1 MAWLSALIKAILEW
15 LTAEVKKDTK
25 AGDADDV
32 PEETKKS
39 WADRIKEQEAKM
51 AEQREKDE
59 QMRRNE
65 MDKRREQQQ
74 KGHRLTANF
83 QKKALRFV
91 DDIEFAFN
99 SIKQHFMKTNTTKF
113 LILFGSSVQNP
124 KEGFM
129 LDFLRRNAS
138 GPFGLTLIILLV
150 LAFSVWGIGDI
161 FRNYD
166 VGTLARI
173 GDREVDS
180 QEFLFRYNREINR
193 ISNELERF
201 VSNEEARDSG
211 IDIQILTNLLVEKT
225 LNSSADKMKL
235 RPSDKSLTERL
246 KNTNSFRNAFNQFDK
261 NVFNQVLRQNGI
273 TEDLFFSMERDSI
286 AQAQIYRALFE
297 NLNISKEFNNLIH
310 RFQNEDRSVE
320 YLVLNTNTEN
330 VDSYEINNQ
339 ELLNYY
345 NNNKDNYKSE
355 TKRDFTLLTLL
366 KSEISS
372 LIEVQEDIIKEIYEN
387 NVSDY
392 ETPEKR
398 TYYVIPFNSSE
409 EVNLALNNF
418 KENTDINNIIV
429 SRGFSLED
437 VLQSSLS
444 LEEGLNDAIS
454 NKAFEVD
461 KNILAGPVQGPFGPT
476 LIYVTKIE
484 SSLKKTFLEVKEKI
498 EQDYK
503 SGETQDKIYEIYN
516 IIEDQRAAG
525 LTFEE
530 IALENNLKLSQ
541 YSSVN
546 NNGSNFNNSNI
557 DLTLRNSIIET
568 IFDSDI
574 GLEMDPLE
582 DQNGNVVFIRVDNI
596 DEERLLNFDNVQKEV
611 RSDIIN
617 QRQKKELEDISFQYL
632 DDINKNINN
641 LEQISD
647 NLNVAILKRDN
658 LSRYS
663 FDEVF
668 SRSAIEEIFKTN
680 VNKAFRANVG
690 IGDSIIIGLVTKIS
704 IEEQKES
711 DIEAL
716 NQRNEDNLKN
726 ELLIILSEELQ
737 KELSSE
743 VYPERLDFL
752 FETINTQGSF

>member
-1 MAWLSALIKAILEW
+1 
-15 LTAEVKKDTK
+15 
-25 AGDADDV
+25 
-32 PEETKKS
+32 
-39 WADRIKEQEAKM
+39 
-51 AEQREKDE
+51 
-59 QMRRNE
+59 
-65 MDKRREQQQ
+65 
-74 KGHRLTANF
+74 
-83 QKKALRFV
+83 
-91 DDIEFAFN
+91 
-99 SIKQHFMKTNTTKF
+99 
-113 LILFGSSVQNP
+113 
-124 KEGFM
+124 M
-129 LDFLRRNAS
+129 LDLLRRNAS

-225 LNSSADKMKL
+225 LNSSADEMKL
-235 RPSDKSLTERL
+235 RPSDNSLTERL
-246 KNTNSFRNAFNQFDK
+246 KNTSSFRNAFNQFDK

-297 NLNISKEFNNLIH
+297 NLNISKEFSNLIH
-310 RFQNEDRSVE
+310 RFQNEDRSVD

-330 VDSYEINNQ
+330 VDPYEINNQ
-339 ELLNYY
+339 ELLSYY

-355 TKRDFTLLTLL
+355 SKRDFTLLTLL

-372 LIEVQEDIIKEIYEN
+372 LIEVEEEIIKEIYEN
-387 NVSDY
+387 NLSDY

-409 EVNLALNNF
+409 EVNSALNNF

-429 SRGFSLED
+429 SRGLSVED
-437 VLQSSLS
+437 VLQSSIS
-444 LEEGLNDAIS
+444 LEEGLNEAIS

-546 NNGSNFNNSNI
+546 DNGSNFSNSDI
-557 DLTLRNSIIET
+557 DLALRNLIIET

-596 DEERLLNFDNVQKEV
+596 DEETILNFDNVQNEV

-617 QRQKKELEDISFQYL
+617 QRKKKDLEDISFQYL
-632 DDINKNINN
+632 NDINNNINN
-641 LEQISD
+641 LEQIAD

-668 SRSAIEEIFKTN
+668 SRPAIEEIFKTN
-680 VNKAFRANVG
+680 VNKAFKANVG
-690 IGDSIIIGLVTKIS
+690 IGDSIIIGMVTKIS
-704 IEEQKES
+704 IEEQKEA

>member
-1 MAWLSALIKAILEW
+1 
-15 LTAEVKKDTK
+15 
-25 AGDADDV
+25 
-32 PEETKKS
+32 
-39 WADRIKEQEAKM
+39 
-51 AEQREKDE
+51 
-59 QMRRNE
+59 
-65 MDKRREQQQ
+65 
-74 KGHRLTANF
+74 
-83 QKKALRFV
+83 
-91 DDIEFAFN
+91 
-99 SIKQHFMKTNTTKF
+99 
-113 LILFGSSVQNP
+113 
-124 KEGFM
+124 M
-129 LDFLRRNAS
+129 LDLLRRNAS

-225 LNSSADKMKL
+225 LNSSADEMKL
-235 RPSDKSLTERL
+235 RPSDNSLTERL
-246 KNTNSFRNAFNQFDK
+246 KNTSSFRNAFNQFDK

-297 NLNISKEFNNLIH
+297 NLNISKEFSNLIH
-310 RFQNEDRSVE
+310 RFQNEDRSVD

-330 VDSYEINNQ
+330 VDPYEINNQ
-339 ELLNYY
+339 ELLSYY

-355 TKRDFTLLTLL
+355 SKRDFTLLTLL

-372 LIEVQEDIIKEIYEN
+372 LIEVEEEIIKEIYEN
-387 NVSDY
+387 NLSDY

-409 EVNLALNNF
+409 EVNSALNNF

-429 SRGFSLED
+429 SRGLSVED
-437 VLQSSLS
+437 VLQSSIS
-444 LEEGLNDAIS
+444 LEEGLNEAIS

-503 SGETQDKIYEIYN
+503 SEETQDKIYEIYN
-516 IIEDQRAAG
+516 VIEDQRAAG

-546 NNGSNFNNSNI
+546 DNGSNFSNSDI
-557 DLTLRNSIIET
+557 DLALRNLIIET

-596 DEERLLNFDNVQKEV
+596 DEEIILNFDNVQNEV

-617 QRQKKELEDISFQYL
+617 QRQKKDLEDISFQYL
-632 DDINKNINN
+632 NDINNNINN
-641 LEQISD
+641 LEQIAD

-680 VNKAFRANVG
+680 VNKAFKANVG
-690 IGDSIIIGLVTKIS
+690 IGDSIIIGMVTKIS
-704 IEEQKES
+704 IEEQKEA

>member
-1 MAWLSALIKAILEW
+1 
-15 LTAEVKKDTK
+15 
-25 AGDADDV
+25 
-32 PEETKKS
+32 
-39 WADRIKEQEAKM
+39 
-51 AEQREKDE
+51 
-59 QMRRNE
+59 
-65 MDKRREQQQ
+65 
-74 KGHRLTANF
+74 
-83 QKKALRFV
+83 
-91 DDIEFAFN
+91 
-99 SIKQHFMKTNTTKF
+99 
-113 LILFGSSVQNP
+113 
-124 KEGFM
+124 M
-129 LDFLRRNAS
+129 LDLLRRNAS

-225 LNSSADKMKL
+225 LNSSADEMKL
-235 RPSDKSLTERL
+235 RPSDNSLTERL
-246 KNTNSFRNAFNQFDK
+246 KNTSSFRNAFNQFDK

-297 NLNISKEFNNLIH
+297 NLNISKEFSNLIH
-310 RFQNEDRSVE
+310 RFQNEDRNVE
-320 YLVLNTNTEN
+320 YIVLNTNTEN
-330 VDSYEINNQ
+330 IDSYEINNQ

-355 TKRDFTLLTLL
+355 SKRDFTLLTLL

-429 SRGFSLED
+429 SRGLSIED

-503 SGETQDKIYEIYN
+503 SEETQDKIYEIYN
-516 IIEDQRAAG
+516 VIEDQRAAG

-546 NNGSNFNNSNI
+546 NNGSNFSNSNI

-680 VNKAFRANVG
+680 VNKAFKANVG
-690 IGDSIIIGLVTKIS
+690 IGDSIIIGMVTKIS
-704 IEEQKES
+704 IEEQKEA

>member
-1 MAWLSALIKAILEW
+1 
-15 LTAEVKKDTK
+15 
-25 AGDADDV
+25 
-32 PEETKKS
+32 
-39 WADRIKEQEAKM
+39 
-51 AEQREKDE
+51 
-59 QMRRNE
+59 
-65 MDKRREQQQ
+65 
-74 KGHRLTANF
+74 
-83 QKKALRFV
+83 
-91 DDIEFAFN
+91 
-99 SIKQHFMKTNTTKF
+99 
-113 LILFGSSVQNP
+113 
-124 KEGFM
+124 M
-129 LDFLRRNAS
+129 LDLLRRNAS

-273 TEDLFFSMERDSI
+273 TEDLFFTMERDSI

-297 NLNISKEFNNLIH
+297 NLNISKEFSNLIH

-320 YLVLNTNTEN
+320 YIVLNTNTEN

-355 TKRDFTLLTLL
+355 SKRDFTLLTLL

-409 EVNLALNNF
+409 EVNLALSNF

-429 SRGFSLED
+429 SRGLSVED

-503 SGETQDKIYEIYN
+503 SEETQDKIYEIYN

-546 NNGSNFNNSNI
+546 NNGSNFSNSNI

-617 QRQKKELEDISFQYL
+617 QRQKKELEDISFQYI
-632 DDINKNINN
+632 DDINNNINN

-668 SRSAIEEIFKTN
+668 SRSAVEEIFKTN
-680 VNKAFRANVG
+680 VNKAFKANVG

-726 ELLIILSEELQ
+726 ELLIILTEELQ

>member
-1 MAWLSALIKAILEW
+1 
-15 LTAEVKKDTK
+15 
-25 AGDADDV
+25 
-32 PEETKKS
+32 
-39 WADRIKEQEAKM
+39 
-51 AEQREKDE
+51 
-59 QMRRNE
+59 
-65 MDKRREQQQ
+65 
-74 KGHRLTANF
+74 
-83 QKKALRFV
+83 
-91 DDIEFAFN
+91 
-99 SIKQHFMKTNTTKF
+99 
-113 LILFGSSVQNP
+113 
-124 KEGFM
+124 M
-129 LDFLRRNAS
+129 LDLLRRNAS

-211 IDIQILTNLLVEKT
+211 IDIQILTNLLIEKT

-235 RPSDKSLTERL
+235 RPSDQSLTERL

-273 TEDLFFSMERDSI
+273 TEDLFFTMERDSI

-297 NLNISKEFNNLIH
+297 NLNISKEFSNLIH

-320 YLVLNTNTEN
+320 YIVLNTNTEN

-355 TKRDFTLLTLL
+355 SKRDFTLLTLL
-366 KSEISS
+366 KSEIIS

-409 EVNLALNNF
+409 EVNLALSNF

-429 SRGFSLED
+429 SRGLSLED

-503 SGETQDKIYEIYN
+503 SEETQDKIYEIYN

-530 IALENNLKLSQ
+530 IALENNLKLYQ

-546 NNGSNFNNSNI
+546 NNGSNFSNANI

-617 QRQKKELEDISFQYL
+617 QRQKKELEDISFQYI
-632 DDINKNINN
+632 DDINNNINN

-647 NLNVAILKRDN
+647 NLNVAILKRDS

-668 SRSAIEEIFKTN
+668 SRSAVEEVFKTN
-680 VNKAFRANVG
+680 VNKPFKANVG

-726 ELLIILSEELQ
+726 ELLIILTEELQ

>member
-1 MAWLSALIKAILEW
+1 
-15 LTAEVKKDTK
+15 
-25 AGDADDV
+25 
-32 PEETKKS
+32 
-39 WADRIKEQEAKM
+39 
-51 AEQREKDE
+51 
-59 QMRRNE
+59 
-65 MDKRREQQQ
+65 
-74 KGHRLTANF
+74 
-83 QKKALRFV
+83 
-91 DDIEFAFN
+91 
-99 SIKQHFMKTNTTKF
+99 
-113 LILFGSSVQNP
+113 
-124 KEGFM
+124 M
-129 LDFLRRNAS
+129 LDLLRRNAS

-225 LNSSADKMKL
+225 LNSSADEMKL
-235 RPSDKSLTERL
+235 RPSDNSLTERL
-246 KNTNSFRNAFNQFDK
+246 KNTSSFRNAFNQFDK

-297 NLNISKEFNNLIH
+297 NLNISKEFSNLIH
-310 RFQNEDRSVE
+310 RFQNEDRSVD

-330 VDSYEINNQ
+330 VDPYEINNQ
-339 ELLNYY
+339 ELLSYY

-355 TKRDFTLLTLL
+355 SKRDFTLLTLL

-372 LIEVQEDIIKEIYEN
+372 LIEVEEEIIKEIYEN
-387 NVSDY
+387 NLSDY

-409 EVNLALNNF
+409 EVNLALSNF

-429 SRGFSLED
+429 SRGLSIED

-503 SGETQDKIYEIYN
+503 SEETQDKIYEIYN
-516 IIEDQRAAG
+516 VIEDQRAAG

-546 NNGSNFNNSNI
+546 DNGSNFSNSDI
-557 DLTLRNSIIET
+557 DLALRNLIIET

-596 DEERLLNFDNVQKEV
+596 DEETILNFDNVQNEV

-617 QRQKKELEDISFQYL
+617 QRQKKDLEDISFQYL
-632 DDINKNINN
+632 NDINNNINN
-641 LEQISD
+641 LEQIAD

-680 VNKAFRANVG
+680 VNKAFKANVG
-690 IGDSIIIGLVTKIS
+690 IGDSIIIGMVTKIS
-704 IEEQKES
+704 IEEQKEA

>member
-1 MAWLSALIKAILEW
+1 
-15 LTAEVKKDTK
+15 
-25 AGDADDV
+25 
-32 PEETKKS
+32 
-39 WADRIKEQEAKM
+39 
-51 AEQREKDE
+51 
-59 QMRRNE
+59 
-65 MDKRREQQQ
+65 
-74 KGHRLTANF
+74 
-83 QKKALRFV
+83 
-91 DDIEFAFN
+91 
-99 SIKQHFMKTNTTKF
+99 
-113 LILFGSSVQNP
+113 
-124 KEGFM
+124 M
-129 LDFLRRNAS
+129 LDLLRRNAS

-225 LNSSADKMKL
+225 LNSSADEMKL
-235 RPSDKSLTERL
+235 RPSDNSLTERL
-246 KNTNSFRNAFNQFDK
+246 KNTSSFRNAFNQFDK

-297 NLNISKEFNNLIH
+297 NLNISKEFSNLIH
-310 RFQNEDRSVE
+310 RFQNEDRSVD

-330 VDSYEINNQ
+330 VDPYEINNQ

-355 TKRDFTLLTLL
+355 SKRDFTLLTLL

-409 EVNLALNNF
+409 EVNSALNNF
-418 KENTDINNIIV
+418 KENTDISNIIV
-429 SRGFSLED
+429 SRGLSVED
-437 VLQSSLS
+437 VLQSSIS
-444 LEEGLNDAIS
+444 LEEGLNEAIS

-503 SGETQDKIYEIYN
+503 SEETQDKIYEIYN
-516 IIEDQRAAG
+516 VIEDQRAAG

-546 NNGSNFNNSNI
+546 DNGSNFSNSDI
-557 DLTLRNSIIET
+557 DLALRNLIIET

-596 DEERLLNFDNVQKEV
+596 DEETILNFDNVQNEV

-617 QRQKKELEDISFQYL
+617 QRQKKDLEDISFQYL
-632 DDINKNINN
+632 NDINNNINN
-641 LEQISD
+641 LEQIAD

-680 VNKAFRANVG
+680 VNKAFKANVG
-690 IGDSIIIGLVTKIS
+690 IGDSIIIGMVTKIS
-704 IEEQKES
+704 IEEQKEA

>member
-1 MAWLSALIKAILEW
+1 
-15 LTAEVKKDTK
+15 
-25 AGDADDV
+25 
-32 PEETKKS
+32 
-39 WADRIKEQEAKM
+39 
-51 AEQREKDE
+51 
-59 QMRRNE
+59 
-65 MDKRREQQQ
+65 
-74 KGHRLTANF
+74 
-83 QKKALRFV
+83 
-91 DDIEFAFN
+91 
-99 SIKQHFMKTNTTKF
+99 
-113 LILFGSSVQNP
+113 
-124 KEGFM
+124 M
-129 LDFLRRNAS
+129 LDLLRRNAS

-211 IDIQILTNLLVEKT
+211 IDVQILSNLLVEKT
-225 LNSSADKMKL
+225 LNSSADRMKL
-235 RPSDKSLTERL
+235 RPSDNSLTERL
-246 KNTNSFRNAFNQFDK
+246 KNTNSFKNAFNQFDK

-286 AQAQIYRALFE
+286 AQTQIYSALFG
-297 NLNISKEFNNLIH
+297 NLNISKEFSNLIY
-310 RFQNEDRSVE
+310 RFQNEDRNVE

-330 VDSYEINNQ
+330 IDAYEINNE
-339 ELLNYY
+339 ELLNHY
-345 NNNKDNYKSE
+345 NNNRDNYKSE
-355 TKRDFTLLTLL
+355 SKRDFTLISLL
-366 KSEISS
+366 KSELSS
-372 LIEVQEDIIKEIYEN
+372 LIEVEEDIIREIYEN
-387 NVSDY
+387 NLGDY

-418 KENTDINNIIV
+418 EENTDINNIIV
-429 SRGFSLED
+429 SRGLSVED

-454 NKAFEVD
+454 NKAFEAD
-461 KNILAGPVQGPFGPT
+461 INILTGPVPGPFGPT
-476 LIYVTKIE
+476 LIYVTQIE
-484 SSLKKTFLEVKEKI
+484 SSFKKTFLEVKERI
-498 EQDYK
+498 EQNYK
-503 SGETQDKIYEIYN
+503 SEETQDKIYEIYN
-516 IIEDQRAAG
+516 VIEDQRAEG

-530 IALENNLKLSQ
+530 IAAENNLKLSQ

-574 GLEMDPLE
+574 GLELDPLE
-582 DQNGNVVFIRVDNI
+582 DQNGNVIFIRIDNI
-596 DEERLLNFDNVQKEV
+596 DEERFLNFDNVQNEV
-611 RSDIIN
+611 RLDIIN
-617 QRQKKELEDISFQYL
+617 QRQKEELEDKSLQYL
-632 DDINKNINN
+632 NDINNKNNN
-641 LEQISD
+641 LEQIAD
-647 NLNVAILKRDN
+647 NLNVAILTRDN

-668 SRSAIEEIFKTN
+668 SRSAIQEIFKTN
-680 VNKAFRANVG
+680 VNKPFKANVG

-704 IEEQKES
+704 IREQKEV
-711 DIEAL
+711 DIVTL
-716 NQRNEDNLKN
+716 NQQNEDNLKN
-726 ELLIILSEELQ
+726 ELLFTLTEELQ

-752 FETINTQGSF
+752 FETINAQGSF

>member
-1 MAWLSALIKAILEW
+1 
-15 LTAEVKKDTK
+15 
-25 AGDADDV
+25 
-32 PEETKKS
+32 
-39 WADRIKEQEAKM
+39 
-51 AEQREKDE
+51 
-59 QMRRNE
+59 
-65 MDKRREQQQ
+65 
-74 KGHRLTANF
+74 
-83 QKKALRFV
+83 
-91 DDIEFAFN
+91 
-99 SIKQHFMKTNTTKF
+99 
-113 LILFGSSVQNP
+113 
-124 KEGFM
+124 M
-129 LDFLRRNAS
+129 LDLLRRNAS

-225 LNSSADKMKL
+225 LNSSADEMKL
-235 RPSDKSLTERL
+235 RPSDNSLTERL
-246 KNTNSFRNAFNQFDK
+246 KNTSSFRNAFNQFDK

-297 NLNISKEFNNLIH
+297 NLNISKEFSNLIH
-310 RFQNEDRSVE
+310 RFQNEDRNVE
-320 YLVLNTNTEN
+320 YIVLNTNTEN
-330 VDSYEINNQ
+330 IDSYEINNQ

-355 TKRDFTLLTLL
+355 SKRDFTLLTLL

-409 EVNLALNNF
+409 EVNLALSNF

-429 SRGFSLED
+429 SRGLSVED

-503 SGETQDKIYEIYN
+503 SEETQDKIYEIYN
-516 IIEDQRAAG
+516 VIEDQRAAG

-546 NNGSNFNNSNI
+546 DNGSNFSNSDI
-557 DLTLRNSIIET
+557 DLALRNLIIET

-596 DEERLLNFDNVQKEV
+596 DEETILNFDNVQNEV

-617 QRQKKELEDISFQYL
+617 QRQKKDLEDISFQYL
-632 DDINKNINN
+632 NDINNNINN
-641 LEQISD
+641 LEQIAD

-680 VNKAFRANVG
+680 VNKAFKANVG
-690 IGDSIIIGLVTKIS
+690 IGDSIIIGMVTKIS
-704 IEEQKES
+704 IEEQKEA

>member
-1 MAWLSALIKAILEW
+1 
-15 LTAEVKKDTK
+15 
-25 AGDADDV
+25 
-32 PEETKKS
+32 
-39 WADRIKEQEAKM
+39 
-51 AEQREKDE
+51 
-59 QMRRNE
+59 
-65 MDKRREQQQ
+65 
-74 KGHRLTANF
+74 
-83 QKKALRFV
+83 
-91 DDIEFAFN
+91 
-99 SIKQHFMKTNTTKF
+99 
-113 LILFGSSVQNP
+113 
-124 KEGFM
+124 M
-129 LDFLRRNAS
+129 LDLLRRNAS

-225 LNSSADKMKL
+225 LNSSADEMKL
-235 RPSDKSLTERL
+235 RPSDNSLTERL
-246 KNTNSFRNAFNQFDK
+246 KNTSSFRNAFNQFDK

-297 NLNISKEFNNLIH
+297 NLNISKEFSNLIH
-310 RFQNEDRSVE
+310 RFQNEDRSVD

-330 VDSYEINNQ
+330 VDPYEINNQ
-339 ELLNYY
+339 ELLSYY
-345 NNNKDNYKSE
+345 NNNRDNYKSE
-355 TKRDFTLLTLL
+355 SKRDFTLLTLL

-372 LIEVQEDIIKEIYEN
+372 LIEVEEEIIKEIYEN
-387 NVSDY
+387 NLSDY

-409 EVNLALNNF
+409 EVNSALNNF

-429 SRGFSLED
+429 SRGLSVED
-437 VLQSSLS
+437 VLQSSIS
-444 LEEGLNDAIS
+444 LEEGLNEAIS

-503 SGETQDKIYEIYN
+503 SEETQDKIYEIYN
-516 IIEDQRAAG
+516 VIEDQRAAG

-546 NNGSNFNNSNI
+546 DNGSNFSNSDI
-557 DLTLRNSIIET
+557 DLALRNLIIET

-596 DEERLLNFDNVQKEV
+596 DEETILNFDNVQNEV

-617 QRQKKELEDISFQYL
+617 QRQKKDLEDISFQYL
-632 DDINKNINN
+632 NDINNNINN
-641 LEQISD
+641 LEQIAD

-680 VNKAFRANVG
+680 VNKAFKANVG
-690 IGDSIIIGLVTKIS
+690 IGDSIIIGMVTKIS
-704 IEEQKES
+704 IEEQKEA
-711 DIEAL
+711 DIETL

>member
-1 MAWLSALIKAILEW
+1 
-15 LTAEVKKDTK
+15 
-25 AGDADDV
+25 
-32 PEETKKS
+32 
-39 WADRIKEQEAKM
+39 
-51 AEQREKDE
+51 
-59 QMRRNE
+59 
-65 MDKRREQQQ
+65 
-74 KGHRLTANF
+74 
-83 QKKALRFV
+83 
-91 DDIEFAFN
+91 
-99 SIKQHFMKTNTTKF
+99 
-113 LILFGSSVQNP
+113 
-124 KEGFM
+124 M
-129 LDFLRRNAS
+129 LDLLRRNAS

-225 LNSSADKMKL
+225 LNSSADEMKL
-235 RPSDKSLTERL
+235 RPSDNSLTERL
-246 KNTNSFRNAFNQFDK
+246 KNTSSFRNAFNQFDK

-297 NLNISKEFNNLIH
+297 NLNISKEFSNLIH
-310 RFQNEDRSVE
+310 RFQNEDRSVD

-330 VDSYEINNQ
+330 VDPYEINNQ
-339 ELLNYY
+339 ELLSYY

-355 TKRDFTLLTLL
+355 SKRDFTLLTLL

-372 LIEVQEDIIKEIYEN
+372 LIEVEEEIIKEIYEN
-387 NVSDY
+387 NLSDY

-409 EVNLALNNF
+409 EVNSALNNF

-429 SRGFSLED
+429 SRGLSVED
-437 VLQSSLS
+437 VLQSSIS
-444 LEEGLNDAIS
+444 LEEGLNEAIS

-503 SGETQDKIYEIYN
+503 SEETQDKIYEIYN
-516 IIEDQRAAG
+516 VIEDQRAAG

-546 NNGSNFNNSNI
+546 DNGSNFSNSDI
-557 DLTLRNSIIET
+557 DLALRNLIIET

-617 QRQKKELEDISFQYL
+617 QRQKKDLEDISFQYL
-632 DDINKNINN
+632 NDINNNINN
-641 LEQISD
+641 LEQIAD

-680 VNKAFRANVG
+680 VNKAFKANVG
-690 IGDSIIIGLVTKIS
+690 IGDSIIIGMVTKIS
-704 IEEQKES
+704 IEEQKEA

>member
-1 MAWLSALIKAILEW
+1 
-15 LTAEVKKDTK
+15 
-25 AGDADDV
+25 
-32 PEETKKS
+32 
-39 WADRIKEQEAKM
+39 
-51 AEQREKDE
+51 
-59 QMRRNE
+59 
-65 MDKRREQQQ
+65 
-74 KGHRLTANF
+74 
-83 QKKALRFV
+83 
-91 DDIEFAFN
+91 
-99 SIKQHFMKTNTTKF
+99 
-113 LILFGSSVQNP
+113 
-124 KEGFM
+124 M
-129 LDFLRRNAS
+129 LDLLRRNAS

-225 LNSSADKMKL
+225 LNSSADEMKL
-235 RPSDKSLTERL
+235 RPSDNSLTERL
-246 KNTNSFRNAFNQFDK
+246 KNTSSFRNAFNQFDK

-297 NLNISKEFNNLIH
+297 NLNISKEFSNLIH
-310 RFQNEDRSVE
+310 RFQNEDRSVD

-330 VDSYEINNQ
+330 VDPYEINDQ
-339 ELLNYY
+339 ELLSYY

-355 TKRDFTLLTLL
+355 SKRDFTLLTLL

-372 LIEVQEDIIKEIYEN
+372 LIEVEEEIIKEIYEN
-387 NVSDY
+387 NLSDY

-409 EVNLALNNF
+409 EVNSALNNF
-418 KENTDINNIIV
+418 KENTDINNIIF
-429 SRGFSLED
+429 SRGLSVED
-437 VLQSSLS
+437 VLQSSIS
-444 LEEGLNDAIS
+444 LEEGLNEAIS

-503 SGETQDKIYEIYN
+503 SEETQDKIYEIYN
-516 IIEDQRAAG
+516 VIEDQRAAG

-546 NNGSNFNNSNI
+546 DNGSNFSNSDI
-557 DLTLRNSIIET
+557 DLALRNLIIET

-596 DEERLLNFDNVQKEV
+596 DEETILNFDNVQNEV

-617 QRQKKELEDISFQYL
+617 QRQKKDLEDISFQYL
-632 DDINKNINN
+632 NDINNNINN
-641 LEQISD
+641 LEQIAD

-680 VNKAFRANVG
+680 VNKAFKANVG
-690 IGDSIIIGLVTKIS
+690 IGDSIIIGMVTKIS
-704 IEEQKES
+704 IEEQKEA

>member
-1 MAWLSALIKAILEW
+1 
-15 LTAEVKKDTK
+15 
-25 AGDADDV
+25 
-32 PEETKKS
+32 
-39 WADRIKEQEAKM
+39 
-51 AEQREKDE
+51 
-59 QMRRNE
+59 
-65 MDKRREQQQ
+65 
-74 KGHRLTANF
+74 
-83 QKKALRFV
+83 
-91 DDIEFAFN
+91 
-99 SIKQHFMKTNTTKF
+99 
-113 LILFGSSVQNP
+113 
-124 KEGFM
+124 M
-129 LDFLRRNAS
+129 LDLLRRNAS

-297 NLNISKEFNNLIH
+297 NLNISKEFSNLIH

-320 YLVLNTNTEN
+320 YLVLNTNIEN
-330 VDSYEINNQ
+330 VDTYEINNQ

-355 TKRDFTLLTLL
+355 SKRDFTLLTLL

-372 LIEVQEDIIKEIYEN
+372 LIEVQEDIIKEIYKN

-409 EVNLALNNF
+409 EVNLALSNF

-429 SRGFSLED
+429 SRGLSLED

-503 SGETQDKIYEIYN
+503 SEETQDKIYEIYN

-546 NNGSNFNNSNI
+546 NNGSNFSNSNI

-617 QRQKKELEDISFQYL
+617 QRQKKELEDISFQYI
-632 DDINKNINN
+632 DDINNNINN

-668 SRSAIEEIFKTN
+668 SRSAVEEIFKTN
-680 VNKAFRANVG
+680 VNKAFKSNVG

-711 DIEAL
+711 DIESL

-726 ELLIILSEELQ
+726 ELLIILTEELQ

>member
-1 MAWLSALIKAILEW
+1 
-15 LTAEVKKDTK
+15 
-25 AGDADDV
+25 
-32 PEETKKS
+32 
-39 WADRIKEQEAKM
+39 
-51 AEQREKDE
+51 
-59 QMRRNE
+59 
-65 MDKRREQQQ
+65 
-74 KGHRLTANF
+74 
-83 QKKALRFV
+83 
-91 DDIEFAFN
+91 
-99 SIKQHFMKTNTTKF
+99 
-113 LILFGSSVQNP
+113 
-124 KEGFM
+124 M
-129 LDFLRRNAS
+129 LDLLRRNAS

-297 NLNISKEFNNLIH
+297 NLNISKEFSNLIH
-310 RFQNEDRSVE
+310 RFQNEDRNVE
-320 YLVLNTNTEN
+320 YIVLNTDTEN
-330 VDSYEINNQ
+330 IDSYEINNQ

-355 TKRDFTLLTLL
+355 SKRDFTLLTLL

-409 EVNLALNNF
+409 EVNLALSNF
-418 KENTDINNIIV
+418 KENTDINNIII
-429 SRGFSLED
+429 SRGLSLED

-546 NNGSNFNNSNI
+546 NNGSNFSNSNI

-668 SRSAIEEIFKTN
+668 SRSAVEEIFKTN
-680 VNKAFRANVG
+680 VNKAFKANVG

-704 IEEQKES
+704 VEEQKES
-711 DIEAL
+711 DIETL
-716 NQRNEDNLKN
+716 NKRNEDNLKN
-726 ELLIILSEELQ
+726 ELLIILTEELQ

>member
-1 MAWLSALIKAILEW
+1 
-15 LTAEVKKDTK
+15 
-25 AGDADDV
+25 
-32 PEETKKS
+32 
-39 WADRIKEQEAKM
+39 
-51 AEQREKDE
+51 
-59 QMRRNE
+59 
-65 MDKRREQQQ
+65 
-74 KGHRLTANF
+74 
-83 QKKALRFV
+83 
-91 DDIEFAFN
+91 
-99 SIKQHFMKTNTTKF
+99 
-113 LILFGSSVQNP
+113 
-124 KEGFM
+124 M
-129 LDFLRRNAS
+129 LDLLRRNAS

-273 TEDLFFSMERDSI
+273 NEDLFFTMERDSI

-297 NLNISKEFNNLIH
+297 NLNISKEFSNLIH

-320 YLVLNTNTEN
+320 YIVLNTNTEN

-355 TKRDFTLLTLL
+355 SKRDFTLLTLL
-366 KSEISS
+366 KAEISS

-409 EVNLALNNF
+409 EVNLALSNF
-418 KENTDINNIIV
+418 KENTDVNNIIV
-429 SRGFSLED
+429 SRGLSLED

-503 SGETQDKIYEIYN
+503 SEETQDKIYEIYN

-546 NNGSNFNNSNI
+546 NNGSNFSNSNI
-557 DLTLRNSIIET
+557 GLTLRNSIIET

-617 QRQKKELEDISFQYL
+617 QRQKKELEDISFQYI
-632 DDINKNINN
+632 DDINNNINN

-668 SRSAIEEIFKTN
+668 SRSAVEEIFKTN
-680 VNKAFRANVG
+680 VNKAFKANVG

-726 ELLIILSEELQ
+726 ELLIILTEELQ

>member
-1 MAWLSALIKAILEW
+1 
-15 LTAEVKKDTK
+15 
-25 AGDADDV
+25 
-32 PEETKKS
+32 
-39 WADRIKEQEAKM
+39 
-51 AEQREKDE
+51 
-59 QMRRNE
+59 
-65 MDKRREQQQ
+65 
-74 KGHRLTANF
+74 
-83 QKKALRFV
+83 
-91 DDIEFAFN
+91 
-99 SIKQHFMKTNTTKF
+99 
-113 LILFGSSVQNP
+113 
-124 KEGFM
+124 M
-129 LDFLRRNAS
+129 LDLLRRNAS

-225 LNSSADKMKL
+225 LNSSADEMKL
-235 RPSDKSLTERL
+235 RPSDNSLTERL
-246 KNTNSFRNAFNQFDK
+246 KNTSSFRNAFNQFDK
-261 NVFNQVLRQNGI
+261 NVFNQVLRQYGI

-297 NLNISKEFNNLIH
+297 NLNISKEFSNLIH
-310 RFQNEDRSVE
+310 RFQNEDRSVD

-330 VDSYEINNQ
+330 VDPYEINNQ
-339 ELLNYY
+339 ELLSYY

-355 TKRDFTLLTLL
+355 SKRDFTLLTLL

-372 LIEVQEDIIKEIYEN
+372 LIEVEEEIIKEIYEN
-387 NVSDY
+387 NLSDY

-409 EVNLALNNF
+409 EVNSALNNF
-418 KENTDINNIIV
+418 KENTDINNIIF
-429 SRGFSLED
+429 SRGLSVED
-437 VLQSSLS
+437 VLQSSIS
-444 LEEGLNDAIS
+444 LEEGLNEAIS

-503 SGETQDKIYEIYN
+503 SEETQDKIYEIYN
-516 IIEDQRAAG
+516 VIEDQRAAG

-546 NNGSNFNNSNI
+546 DNGSNFSNSDI
-557 DLTLRNSIIET
+557 DLALRNLIIET

-596 DEERLLNFDNVQKEV
+596 DEETILNFDNVQNEV

-617 QRQKKELEDISFQYL
+617 QRQKKDLEDISFQYL
-632 DDINKNINN
+632 NDINNNINN
-641 LEQISD
+641 LEQIAD

-680 VNKAFRANVG
+680 VNKAFKANVG
-690 IGDSIIIGLVTKIS
+690 IGDSIIIGMVTKIS
-704 IEEQKES
+704 IEEQKEA

>member
-1 MAWLSALIKAILEW
+1 
-15 LTAEVKKDTK
+15 
-25 AGDADDV
+25 
-32 PEETKKS
+32 
-39 WADRIKEQEAKM
+39 
-51 AEQREKDE
+51 
-59 QMRRNE
+59 
-65 MDKRREQQQ
+65 
-74 KGHRLTANF
+74 
-83 QKKALRFV
+83 
-91 DDIEFAFN
+91 
-99 SIKQHFMKTNTTKF
+99 
-113 LILFGSSVQNP
+113 
-124 KEGFM
+124 M
-129 LDFLRRNAS
+129 LDLLRRNAS

-297 NLNISKEFNNLIH
+297 NLNISKEFSNLIH
-310 RFQNEDRSVE
+310 RFQNEDRSVD
-320 YLVLNTNTEN
+320 YLVLNTNTEY
-330 VDSYEINNQ
+330 VAPYEINNQ
-339 ELLNYY
+339 ELLSYY

-355 TKRDFTLLTLL
+355 SKRDFTLLTLL

-372 LIEVQEDIIKEIYEN
+372 LIEVEEEIIKEIYEN
-387 NVSDY
+387 NLSDY

-409 EVNLALNNF
+409 EVNSALNNF

-429 SRGFSLED
+429 SRGLSVED
-437 VLQSSLS
+437 VLQSSIS
-444 LEEGLNDAIS
+444 LEEGLNEAIS

-503 SGETQDKIYEIYN
+503 SEETQDKIYEIYN
-516 IIEDQRAAG
+516 VIEDQRAAG

-546 NNGSNFNNSNI
+546 DNGSNFINSDI
-557 DLTLRNSIIET
+557 DLALRNLIIET

-596 DEERLLNFDNVQKEV
+596 DEETILNFDNVQNEV

-617 QRQKKELEDISFQYL
+617 QRKKKDLEDISFQYL
-632 DDINKNINN
+632 NDINNNINN
-641 LEQISD
+641 LEQIAD

-680 VNKAFRANVG
+680 VNKAFKANVG

-704 IEEQKES
+704 VEEQKES
-711 DIEAL
+711 DIETL
-716 NQRNEDNLKN
+716 NKRNEDNLKN
-726 ELLIILSEELQ
+726 ELLIILTEELQ

>member
-1 MAWLSALIKAILEW
+1 
-15 LTAEVKKDTK
+15 
-25 AGDADDV
+25 
-32 PEETKKS
+32 
-39 WADRIKEQEAKM
+39 
-51 AEQREKDE
+51 
-59 QMRRNE
+59 
-65 MDKRREQQQ
+65 
-74 KGHRLTANF
+74 
-83 QKKALRFV
+83 
-91 DDIEFAFN
+91 
-99 SIKQHFMKTNTTKF
+99 
-113 LILFGSSVQNP
+113 
-124 KEGFM
+124 M
-129 LDFLRRNAS
+129 LDLLRRNAS

-180 QEFLFRYNREINR
+180 QEFLFRYNREITR

-211 IDIQILTNLLVEKT
+211 IDIQILTNLLIEKT

-235 RPSDKSLTERL
+235 RPSDNSLTERL
-246 KNTNSFRNAFNQFDK
+246 KNTNSFKNAFNQFDK

-297 NLNISKEFNNLIH
+297 NLNISKEFSNLIH
-310 RFQNEDRSVE
+310 RFQNEDRSVD

-330 VDSYEINNQ
+330 VDPYEINNQ
-339 ELLNYY
+339 ELLSYY

-355 TKRDFTLLTLL
+355 SKRDFTLLTLL

-372 LIEVQEDIIKEIYEN
+372 LIEVEEEIIKEIYEN
-387 NVSDY
+387 NLSDY

-409 EVNLALNNF
+409 EVNSALNNF

-429 SRGFSLED
+429 SRGLSVED
-437 VLQSSLS
+437 VLQSSIS
-444 LEEGLNDAIS
+444 LEEGLNEAIS

-503 SGETQDKIYEIYN
+503 SEETQDKIYEIYN

-546 NNGSNFNNSNI
+546 NNGSNFSNSNI

-632 DDINKNINN
+632 DDINNNINN

-668 SRSAIEEIFKTN
+668 SRSAVEEIFKTN
-680 VNKAFRANVG
+680 ENKAFKGNVG

-726 ELLIILSEELQ
+726 ELLIILTEELQ

>member
-1 MAWLSALIKAILEW
+1 
-15 LTAEVKKDTK
+15 
-25 AGDADDV
+25 
-32 PEETKKS
+32 
-39 WADRIKEQEAKM
+39 
-51 AEQREKDE
+51 
-59 QMRRNE
+59 
-65 MDKRREQQQ
+65 
-74 KGHRLTANF
+74 
-83 QKKALRFV
+83 
-91 DDIEFAFN
+91 
-99 SIKQHFMKTNTTKF
+99 
-113 LILFGSSVQNP
+113 
-124 KEGFM
+124 M
-129 LDFLRRNAS
+129 LDLLRRNAS

-180 QEFLFRYNREINR
+180 QEFLFRYNREITR

-211 IDIQILTNLLVEKT
+211 IDIQILTNLLIEKT

-235 RPSDKSLTERL
+235 RPSDNSLTERL
-246 KNTNSFRNAFNQFDK
+246 KNTNSFRNALNQFDK

-297 NLNISKEFNNLIH
+297 NLNISKEFSNLIH
-310 RFQNEDRSVE
+310 RFQNEDRSVD

-330 VDSYEINNQ
+330 VGPYEINNQ
-339 ELLNYY
+339 ELLSYY

-355 TKRDFTLLTLL
+355 SKRDFTLLTLL

-372 LIEVQEDIIKEIYEN
+372 LIEVEEEIIKEIYEN
-387 NVSDY
+387 NLSDY

-409 EVNLALNNF
+409 EVNSALNNF

-429 SRGFSLED
+429 SRGLSVED
-437 VLQSSLS
+437 VLQSSIS
-444 LEEGLNDAIS
+444 LEEGLNEAIS

-503 SGETQDKIYEIYN
+503 SEETQDKIYEIYN
-516 IIEDQRAAG
+516 VIEDQRAAG

-546 NNGSNFNNSNI
+546 DNGSNFSNSDI
-557 DLTLRNSIIET
+557 DLALRNLIIET

-596 DEERLLNFDNVQKEV
+596 DEETILNFDNVQNEV

-617 QRQKKELEDISFQYL
+617 QRQKKDLEDISFQYL
-632 DDINKNINN
+632 NDINNNINN
-641 LEQISD
+641 LEQIAD

-680 VNKAFRANVG
+680 VNKAFKANVG
-690 IGDSIIIGLVTKIS
+690 IGDSIIIGMVTKIS
-704 IEEQKES
+704 IEEQKEA

>member
-1 MAWLSALIKAILEW
+1 
-15 LTAEVKKDTK
+15 
-25 AGDADDV
+25 
-32 PEETKKS
+32 
-39 WADRIKEQEAKM
+39 
-51 AEQREKDE
+51 
-59 QMRRNE
+59 
-65 MDKRREQQQ
+65 
-74 KGHRLTANF
+74 
-83 QKKALRFV
+83 
-91 DDIEFAFN
+91 
-99 SIKQHFMKTNTTKF
+99 
-113 LILFGSSVQNP
+113 
-124 KEGFM
+124 M
-129 LDFLRRNAS
+129 LDLLRRNAS

-297 NLNISKEFNNLIH
+297 NLNISKEFSNLIH
-310 RFQNEDRSVE
+310 RFQNEDRNVE
-320 YLVLNTNTEN
+320 YIVLNTDTEN
-330 VDSYEINNQ
+330 IDSYEINNQ

-355 TKRDFTLLTLL
+355 SKRDFTLLTLL

-372 LIEVQEDIIKEIYEN
+372 LIEVEEEIIKEIYEN
-387 NVSDY
+387 NLSDY

-398 TYYVIPFNSSE
+398 TYYVIPFNSFE
-409 EVNLALNNF
+409 EVNLALSNF

-429 SRGFSLED
+429 SRGLSIED

-503 SGETQDKIYEIYN
+503 SEETQDKIYEIYN
-516 IIEDQRAAG
+516 VIEDQRAAG

-546 NNGSNFNNSNI
+546 DNGSNFSNSDI
-557 DLTLRNSIIET
+557 DLALRNLIIET

-596 DEERLLNFDNVQKEV
+596 DEETILNFDNVQNEV

-617 QRQKKELEDISFQYL
+617 QRQKKDLEDISFQYL
-632 DDINKNINN
+632 NDINNNINN
-641 LEQISD
+641 LEQIAD

-668 SRSAIEEIFKTN
+668 SRSAVEEIFKTN
-680 VNKAFRANVG
+680 VNKAFKANVG
-690 IGDSIIIGLVTKIS
+690 IGDSIIIGMVTKIS
-704 IEEQKES
+704 IEEQKEA

-716 NQRNEDNLKN
+716 NQRNEENLKN

>member
-1 MAWLSALIKAILEW
+1 
-15 LTAEVKKDTK
+15 
-25 AGDADDV
+25 
-32 PEETKKS
+32 
-39 WADRIKEQEAKM
+39 
-51 AEQREKDE
+51 
-59 QMRRNE
+59 
-65 MDKRREQQQ
+65 
-74 KGHRLTANF
+74 
-83 QKKALRFV
+83 
-91 DDIEFAFN
+91 
-99 SIKQHFMKTNTTKF
+99 
-113 LILFGSSVQNP
+113 
-124 KEGFM
+124 M
-129 LDFLRRNAS
+129 LDLLRRNAS

-180 QEFLFRYNREINR
+180 QEFLFRYNREISR

-235 RPSDKSLTERL
+235 RPSDNSLTERL
-246 KNTNSFRNAFNQFDK
+246 KNTSSFRNAFNQFDK

-297 NLNISKEFNNLIH
+297 NLNISKEFSNLIY
-310 RFQNEDRSVE
+310 RFQNEDRNVE
-320 YLVLNTNTEN
+320 YLVLNTNTESL
-330 VDSYEINNQ
+330 DAYEINNQ
-339 ELLNYY
+339 ELLSYY
-345 NNNKDNYKSE
+345 NNNKDNYISE
-355 TKRDFTLLTLL
+355 SKRDFTLLTLL
-366 KSEISS
+366 KSELNS
-372 LIEVQEDIIKEIYEN
+372 LIKVEEGIIKEIYEN
-387 NVSDY
+387 NLSDY

-418 KENTDINNIIV
+418 KENTDINNIII
-429 SRGFSLED
+429 SRGLSVED
-437 VLQSSLS
+437 VIQSSLS
-444 LEEGLNDAIS
+444 SEEGLNEAIS
-454 NKAFEVD
+454 NKAFELD
-461 KNILAGPVQGPFGPT
+461 KNILAGPVPGPFGPT

-484 SSLKKTFLEVKEKI
+484 SSLKQTFLEVKEKI
-498 EQDYK
+498 ENDYK
-503 SGETQDKIYEIYN
+503 SEETQDKIYEIYN
-516 IIEDQRAAG
+516 VIEDQRAAG

-546 NNGSNFNNSNI
+546 NNGSNFSNSNI
-557 DLTLRNSIIET
+557 DLTLKNSIIET

-596 DEERLLNFDNVQKEV
+596 DEERLLNFDSVQNEV

-617 QRQKKELEDISFQYL
+617 QRQKKELEDISFQHL
-632 DDINKNINN
+632 DDINNNINS
-641 LEQISD
+641 LEQIAD

-680 VNKAFRANVG
+680 VNKAFKANVG
-690 IGDSIIIGLVTKIS
+690 IGDSIIIGMVTKIS
-704 IEEQKES
+704 IQEQKES
-711 DIEAL
+711 DLEAL

>member
-1 MAWLSALIKAILEW
+1 
-15 LTAEVKKDTK
+15 
-25 AGDADDV
+25 
-32 PEETKKS
+32 
-39 WADRIKEQEAKM
+39 
-51 AEQREKDE
+51 
-59 QMRRNE
+59 
-65 MDKRREQQQ
+65 
-74 KGHRLTANF
+74 
-83 QKKALRFV
+83 
-91 DDIEFAFN
+91 
-99 SIKQHFMKTNTTKF
+99 
-113 LILFGSSVQNP
+113 
-124 KEGFM
+124 M
-129 LDFLRRNAS
+129 LDLLRRNAS

-225 LNSSADKMKL
+225 LNSSADEMKL
-235 RPSDKSLTERL
+235 RPSDNSLTERL
-246 KNTNSFRNAFNQFDK
+246 KNTSSFRNAFNQFDK

-297 NLNISKEFNNLIH
+297 NLNISKEFSNLIH
-310 RFQNEDRSVE
+310 RFQNEDRSVD

-330 VDSYEINNQ
+330 VDPYEINNQ
-339 ELLNYY
+339 ELLSYY
-345 NNNKDNYKSE
+345 NNNRDNYKSE
-355 TKRDFTLLTLL
+355 SKRDFTLLTLL

-372 LIEVQEDIIKEIYEN
+372 LIEVEEEIIKEIYEN
-387 NVSDY
+387 NLSDY

-409 EVNLALNNF
+409 EVNSALNNF
-418 KENTDINNIIV
+418 KENTDINNIIF
-429 SRGFSLED
+429 SRGLSVED
-437 VLQSSLS
+437 VLQSSIS
-444 LEEGLNDAIS
+444 LEEGLNEAIS

-484 SSLKKTFLEVKEKI
+484 SSIKKTFLEVKEKI

-503 SGETQDKIYEIYN
+503 SEETQDKIYEIYN
-516 IIEDQRAAG
+516 VIEDQRAAG

-546 NNGSNFNNSNI
+546 DNGSNFSNSDI
-557 DLTLRNSIIET
+557 DLALRNLIIET

-596 DEERLLNFDNVQKEV
+596 DEETILNFDNVQNEV

-617 QRQKKELEDISFQYL
+617 QRQKKDLEDISFQYL
-632 DDINKNINN
+632 NDINNNINN
-641 LEQISD
+641 LEQIAD

-680 VNKAFRANVG
+680 VNKAFKANVG
-690 IGDSIIIGLVTKIS
+690 IGDSIIIGMVTKIS
-704 IEEQKES
+704 IEEQKEA

>member
-1 MAWLSALIKAILEW
+1 
-15 LTAEVKKDTK
+15 
-25 AGDADDV
+25 
-32 PEETKKS
+32 
-39 WADRIKEQEAKM
+39 
-51 AEQREKDE
+51 
-59 QMRRNE
+59 
-65 MDKRREQQQ
+65 
-74 KGHRLTANF
+74 
-83 QKKALRFV
+83 
-91 DDIEFAFN
+91 
-99 SIKQHFMKTNTTKF
+99 
-113 LILFGSSVQNP
+113 
-124 KEGFM
+124 M
-129 LDFLRRNAS
+129 LDLLRRNAS

-297 NLNISKEFNNLIH
+297 NLNISKEFSNLIH
-310 RFQNEDRSVE
+310 RFQNEDRNVE
-320 YLVLNTNTEN
+320 YIVLNTDTEN
-330 VDSYEINNQ
+330 IDSYEINNQ

-355 TKRDFTLLTLL
+355 SKRDFTLLTLL

-409 EVNLALNNF
+409 EVNLALSNF

-429 SRGFSLED
+429 SRGLLIED

-444 LEEGLNDAIS
+444 LEEGLNEAIS

-546 NNGSNFNNSNI
+546 NNGSNFSNPNI

-668 SRSAIEEIFKTN
+668 SRSAVEEIFKTN
-680 VNKAFRANVG
+680 VNKAFKANVG

-711 DIEAL
+711 DIETL
-716 NQRNEDNLKN
+716 NKRNEDNLKN
-726 ELLIILSEELQ
+726 ELLIILTEELQ

>member
-1 MAWLSALIKAILEW
+1 
-15 LTAEVKKDTK
+15 
-25 AGDADDV
+25 
-32 PEETKKS
+32 
-39 WADRIKEQEAKM
+39 
-51 AEQREKDE
+51 
-59 QMRRNE
+59 
-65 MDKRREQQQ
+65 
-74 KGHRLTANF
+74 
-83 QKKALRFV
+83 
-91 DDIEFAFN
+91 
-99 SIKQHFMKTNTTKF
+99 
-113 LILFGSSVQNP
+113 
-124 KEGFM
+124 M
-129 LDFLRRNAS
+129 LDLLRRNAS

-297 NLNISKEFNNLIH
+297 NLNISKEFSNLIH
-310 RFQNEDRSVE
+310 RFQNEDRSVD

-330 VDSYEINNQ
+330 VDPYEINNQ
-339 ELLNYY
+339 ELLSYY

-355 TKRDFTLLTLL
+355 SKRDFTLLTLL

-372 LIEVQEDIIKEIYEN
+372 LIEVEEEIIKEIYEN
-387 NVSDY
+387 NLSDY

-409 EVNLALNNF
+409 EVNLALSNF

-429 SRGFSLED
+429 SRGLLIED

-503 SGETQDKIYEIYN
+503 SEETQDKIYEIYN
-516 IIEDQRAAG
+516 VIEDQRAAG

-546 NNGSNFNNSNI
+546 DNGSNFSNSDI
-557 DLTLRNSIIET
+557 DLALRNLIIET

-596 DEERLLNFDNVQKEV
+596 DEETILNFDNVQNEV

-617 QRQKKELEDISFQYL
+617 QRQKKDLEDISFQYL
-632 DDINKNINN
+632 NDINNNINN
-641 LEQISD
+641 LEQIAD

-680 VNKAFRANVG
+680 VNKAFKANVG
-690 IGDSIIIGLVTKIS
+690 IGDSIIIGMVTKIS
-704 IEEQKES
+704 IEEQKEA

>member
-1 MAWLSALIKAILEW
+1 
-15 LTAEVKKDTK
+15 
-25 AGDADDV
+25 
-32 PEETKKS
+32 
-39 WADRIKEQEAKM
+39 
-51 AEQREKDE
+51 
-59 QMRRNE
+59 
-65 MDKRREQQQ
+65 
-74 KGHRLTANF
+74 
-83 QKKALRFV
+83 
-91 DDIEFAFN
+91 
-99 SIKQHFMKTNTTKF
+99 
-113 LILFGSSVQNP
+113 
-124 KEGFM
+124 M
-129 LDFLRRNAS
+129 LDLLRRNAS

-235 RPSDKSLTERL
+235 RPSDNSLTERL
-246 KNTNSFRNAFNQFDK
+246 KNTNSFKNAFNQFDK

-297 NLNISKEFNNLIH
+297 NLNISKEFSNLIH
-310 RFQNEDRSVE
+310 RFQNEDRSVD

-330 VDSYEINNQ
+330 VDPYEINNQ
-339 ELLNYY
+339 ELLSYY

-355 TKRDFTLLTLL
+355 SKRDFTLLTLL

-372 LIEVQEDIIKEIYEN
+372 LIEVEEEIIKEIYEN
-387 NVSDY
+387 NLSDY

-409 EVNLALNNF
+409 EVNSALNNF

-429 SRGFSLED
+429 SRGLSVED
-437 VLQSSLS
+437 VLQSSIS
-444 LEEGLNDAIS
+444 LEEGLNEAIS

-503 SGETQDKIYEIYN
+503 SEETQDKIYEIYN
-516 IIEDQRAAG
+516 VIEDQRAAG

-546 NNGSNFNNSNI
+546 DNGSNFSNSDI
-557 DLTLRNSIIET
+557 DLALRNLIIET

-596 DEERLLNFDNVQKEV
+596 DEETILNFDNVQNEV

-617 QRQKKELEDISFQYL
+617 QRQKKDLEDISFQYL
-632 DDINKNINN
+632 NDINNNINN
-641 LEQISD
+641 LEQIAD

-680 VNKAFRANVG
+680 VNKAFKANVG

-726 ELLIILSEELQ
+726 ELLIILTEELQ

>member
-1 MAWLSALIKAILEW
+1 
-15 LTAEVKKDTK
+15 
-25 AGDADDV
+25 
-32 PEETKKS
+32 
-39 WADRIKEQEAKM
+39 
-51 AEQREKDE
+51 
-59 QMRRNE
+59 
-65 MDKRREQQQ
+65 
-74 KGHRLTANF
+74 
-83 QKKALRFV
+83 
-91 DDIEFAFN
+91 
-99 SIKQHFMKTNTTKF
+99 
-113 LILFGSSVQNP
+113 
-124 KEGFM
+124 M
-129 LDFLRRNAS
+129 LDLLRRNAS

-193 ISNELERF
+193 LSNELERF

-211 IDIQILTNLLVEKT
+211 IDIQILSNLLVEKT
-225 LNSSADKMKL
+225 LNSSADRMKL
-235 RPSDKSLTERL
+235 RPSDNSLTERL

-286 AQAQIYRALFE
+286 AQTQIYRALFE
-297 NLNISKEFNNLIH
+297 NLTISKEFSNLIY
-310 RFQNEDRSVE
+310 RFQNEDRNVE

-330 VDSYEINNQ
+330 VNTYEINNE

-345 NNNKDNYKSE
+345 NNNKDSYKSE
-355 TKRDFTLLTLL
+355 SKRDFTLISLL
-366 KSEISS
+366 KSELNS
-372 LIEVQEDIIKEIYEN
+372 LIEVEEDIIKEIYEN
-387 NVSDY
+387 NLGNY

-418 KENTDINNIIV
+418 EENTDINNIIV
-429 SRGFSLED
+429 SRGLSVED

-461 KNILAGPVQGPFGPT
+461 KNILTGPVPGPFGPT
-476 LIYVTKIE
+476 LIYVTEIE
-484 SSLKKTFLEVKEKI
+484 SSFKKTFLEVKEKI
-498 EQDYK
+498 AQDYK
-503 SGETQDKIYEIYN
+503 SEETQDKIYEIYN
-516 IIEDQRAAG
+516 VIEDQRAEG

-530 IALENNLKLSQ
+530 IAAENNLKLSQ

-546 NNGSNFNNSNI
+546 NNGDNFSNSNI

-568 IFDSDI
+568 IFESDI

-582 DQNGNVVFIRVDNI
+582 DQNGNVIFIRIDNV
-596 DEERLLNFDNVQKEV
+596 DEERFLNFDSVQNKV

-617 QRQKKELEDISFQYL
+617 KRQKRELEDKTLQYL
-632 DDINKNINN
+632 NDINNKNNN
-641 LEQISD
+641 LEQIAD
-647 NLNVAILKRDN
+647 NLNVAILTREN

-668 SRSAIEEIFKTN
+668 SRSAIQEIFKTN
-680 VNKAFRANVG
+680 VNKPFRANVG
-690 IGDSIIIGLVTKIS
+690 IGDSMIIGLVTKIS
-704 IEEQKES
+704 IREEKEV
-711 DIEAL
+711 DIETL
-716 NQRNEDNLKN
+716 NQQNEDNLKN
-726 ELLIILSEELQ
+726 ELLFTLTEELQ

-752 FETINTQGSF
+752 FETINAQGSF

>member
-1 MAWLSALIKAILEW
+1 
-15 LTAEVKKDTK
+15 
-25 AGDADDV
+25 
-32 PEETKKS
+32 
-39 WADRIKEQEAKM
+39 
-51 AEQREKDE
+51 
-59 QMRRNE
+59 
-65 MDKRREQQQ
+65 
-74 KGHRLTANF
+74 
-83 QKKALRFV
+83 
-91 DDIEFAFN
+91 
-99 SIKQHFMKTNTTKF
+99 
-113 LILFGSSVQNP
+113 
-124 KEGFM
+124 M
-129 LDFLRRNAS
+129 LDLLRRNAS

-173 GDREVDS
+173 GDREVVS
-180 QEFLFRYNREINR
+180 QEFLFRYNREITR

-273 TEDLFFSMERDSI
+273 NEDLFFTMERDSI

-297 NLNISKEFNNLIH
+297 NLNISKEFSNLIH

-320 YLVLNTNTEN
+320 YIVLNTNTEN

-355 TKRDFTLLTLL
+355 SKRDFTLLTLL

-387 NVSDY
+387 NLSDY

-418 KENTDINNIIV
+418 KENNDINNIIV
-429 SRGFSLED
+429 SRGLSVED

-454 NKAFEVD
+454 NEAFEAD
-461 KNILAGPVQGPFGPT
+461 KNILTGPVQGPFGPT

-503 SGETQDKIYEIYN
+503 SEETQDKIYEIYN
-516 IIEDQRAAG
+516 VIEDQRAEG

-546 NNGSNFNNSNI
+546 NNGSNFSNSNI

-632 DDINKNINN
+632 DDINNNINN

-668 SRSAIEEIFKTN
+668 SRSAVEEIFKTN
-680 VNKAFRANVG
+680 VNKAFKANVG

-737 KELSSE
+737 KELTSE

>member
-1 MAWLSALIKAILEW
+1 
-15 LTAEVKKDTK
+15 
-25 AGDADDV
+25 
-32 PEETKKS
+32 
-39 WADRIKEQEAKM
+39 
-51 AEQREKDE
+51 
-59 QMRRNE
+59 
-65 MDKRREQQQ
+65 
-74 KGHRLTANF
+74 
-83 QKKALRFV
+83 
-91 DDIEFAFN
+91 
-99 SIKQHFMKTNTTKF
+99 
-113 LILFGSSVQNP
+113 
-124 KEGFM
+124 M
-129 LDFLRRNAS
+129 LDLLRRNAS

-273 TEDLFFSMERDSI
+273 TEDLFFTMERDSI

-297 NLNISKEFNNLIH
+297 NLNISKEFSNLIH

-320 YLVLNTNTEN
+320 YIVLNTNTEN

-355 TKRDFTLLTLL
+355 SKRDFTLLTLL

-409 EVNLALNNF
+409 EVNLALSNF

-429 SRGFSLED
+429 SRGLSLED

-503 SGETQDKIYEIYN
+503 SEETQDKIYEIYN

-546 NNGSNFNNSNI
+546 NNGSNFSNSNI

-617 QRQKKELEDISFQYL
+617 QRQKKELEDISFQYI
-632 DDINKNINN
+632 DDINNNINN

-668 SRSAIEEIFKTN
+668 SRSAVEEIFKTN
-680 VNKAFRANVG
+680 VNKAFKANVG

-726 ELLIILSEELQ
+726 ELLIILTEELQ

>member
-1 MAWLSALIKAILEW
+1 
-15 LTAEVKKDTK
+15 
-25 AGDADDV
+25 
-32 PEETKKS
+32 
-39 WADRIKEQEAKM
+39 
-51 AEQREKDE
+51 
-59 QMRRNE
+59 
-65 MDKRREQQQ
+65 
-74 KGHRLTANF
+74 
-83 QKKALRFV
+83 
-91 DDIEFAFN
+91 
-99 SIKQHFMKTNTTKF
+99 
-113 LILFGSSVQNP
+113 
-124 KEGFM
+124 M
-129 LDFLRRNAS
+129 LDLLRRNAS

-297 NLNISKEFNNLIH
+297 NLNISKEFSNLIH

-355 TKRDFTLLTLL
+355 SKRDFTLLTLL

-372 LIEVQEDIIKEIYEN
+372 LIEVQENIIKEIYESN
-387 NVSDY
+387 ISDY

-409 EVNLALNNF
+409 EVNLALSNF

-429 SRGFSLED
+429 SRGLSLED

-503 SGETQDKIYEIYN
+503 SEETQDKIYEIYN

-546 NNGSNFNNSNI
+546 NNGSNFGNSNI

-617 QRQKKELEDISFQYL
+617 QRQKKELEDISFQYI
-632 DDINKNINN
+632 DDINNNINN

-668 SRSAIEEIFKTN
+668 SRSAVEEIFKTN
-680 VNKAFRANVG
+680 VNKAFKANVG

-726 ELLIILSEELQ
+726 ELLIILTEELQ

>member
-1 MAWLSALIKAILEW
+1 
-15 LTAEVKKDTK
+15 
-25 AGDADDV
+25 
-32 PEETKKS
+32 
-39 WADRIKEQEAKM
+39 
-51 AEQREKDE
+51 
-59 QMRRNE
+59 
-65 MDKRREQQQ
+65 
-74 KGHRLTANF
+74 
-83 QKKALRFV
+83 
-91 DDIEFAFN
+91 
-99 SIKQHFMKTNTTKF
+99 
-113 LILFGSSVQNP
+113 
-124 KEGFM
+124 M
-129 LDFLRRNAS
+129 LDLLRRNAS

-235 RPSDKSLTERL
+235 RPSDNSLTERL

-297 NLNISKEFNNLIH
+297 NLNISKEFSNLIH

-320 YLVLNTNTEN
+320 YLVLNTNIEN

-355 TKRDFTLLTLL
+355 SKRDFTLLTLL
-366 KSEISS
+366 KAEISS

-409 EVNLALNNF
+409 EVNLALSNF

-429 SRGFSLED
+429 SRGLSVED
-437 VLQSSLS
+437 VLQSSLL

-503 SGETQDKIYEIYN
+503 SEETQDKIYEIYN

-546 NNGSNFNNSNI
+546 NNGSNFSNSNI

-632 DDINKNINN
+632 DDINNNINN

-668 SRSAIEEIFKTN
+668 SRSAVEEIFKTN
-680 VNKAFRANVG
+680 VDKAFKANVG

-726 ELLIILSEELQ
+726 ELLIILTEELQ

>member
-1 MAWLSALIKAILEW
+1 
-15 LTAEVKKDTK
+15 
-25 AGDADDV
+25 
-32 PEETKKS
+32 
-39 WADRIKEQEAKM
+39 
-51 AEQREKDE
+51 
-59 QMRRNE
+59 
-65 MDKRREQQQ
+65 
-74 KGHRLTANF
+74 
-83 QKKALRFV
+83 
-91 DDIEFAFN
+91 
-99 SIKQHFMKTNTTKF
+99 
-113 LILFGSSVQNP
+113 
-124 KEGFM
+124 M
-129 LDFLRRNAS
+129 LDLLRRNAS

-225 LNSSADKMKL
+225 LNSSADEMKL
-235 RPSDKSLTERL
+235 RPSDNSLTERL
-246 KNTNSFRNAFNQFDK
+246 KNTSSFRNAFNQFDK

-297 NLNISKEFNNLIH
+297 NLNISKEFSNLIH
-310 RFQNEDRSVE
+310 RFQNEDRSVD

-330 VDSYEINNQ
+330 VDPYEINDQ
-339 ELLNYY
+339 ELLSYY

-355 TKRDFTLLTLL
+355 SKRDFTLLTLL

-372 LIEVQEDIIKEIYEN
+372 LIEVEEEIIKEIYEN
-387 NVSDY
+387 NLSDY

-409 EVNLALNNF
+409 EVNSALNNF

-429 SRGFSLED
+429 SRGLSVED
-437 VLQSSLS
+437 VLQSSIS
-444 LEEGLNDAIS
+444 LEEGLNEAIS

-503 SGETQDKIYEIYN
+503 SEETQDKIYKIYN
-516 IIEDQRAAG
+516 VIEDQRAAG

-546 NNGSNFNNSNI
+546 DNGSNFSNSDI
-557 DLTLRNSIIET
+557 DLALRNLIIET

-596 DEERLLNFDNVQKEV
+596 DEETILNFDNVQNEV

-617 QRQKKELEDISFQYL
+617 QRQKKDLEDISFQYL
-632 DDINKNINN
+632 NDINNNINN
-641 LEQISD
+641 LEQIAD

-680 VNKAFRANVG
+680 VNKAFKANVG
-690 IGDSIIIGLVTKIS
+690 IGDSIIIGMVTKIS
-704 IEEQKES
+704 IEEQKEA

-716 NQRNEDNLKN
+716 NQRNEENLKN

>member
-1 MAWLSALIKAILEW
+1 
-15 LTAEVKKDTK
+15 
-25 AGDADDV
+25 
-32 PEETKKS
+32 
-39 WADRIKEQEAKM
+39 
-51 AEQREKDE
+51 
-59 QMRRNE
+59 
-65 MDKRREQQQ
+65 
-74 KGHRLTANF
+74 
-83 QKKALRFV
+83 
-91 DDIEFAFN
+91 
-99 SIKQHFMKTNTTKF
+99 
-113 LILFGSSVQNP
+113 
-124 KEGFM
+124 M
-129 LDFLRRNAS
+129 LDLLRRNAS

-273 TEDLFFSMERDSI
+273 NEDLFFTMERDSI

-297 NLNISKEFNNLIH
+297 NLNISKEFSNLIH

-320 YLVLNTNTEN
+320 YIVLNTNTEN

-355 TKRDFTLLTLL
+355 SKRDFTLLTLL
-366 KSEISS
+366 KAEISS

-409 EVNLALNNF
+409 EVNLALSNF
-418 KENTDINNIIV
+418 KENTDVNNIIV
-429 SRGFSLED
+429 SRGLSLED

-503 SGETQDKIYEIYN
+503 SEETQDKIYEIYN

-546 NNGSNFNNSNI
+546 NNGSNFSNSNI

-632 DDINKNINN
+632 DDINNNINN

-668 SRSAIEEIFKTN
+668 SRSAVEEIFKTN
-680 VNKAFRANVG
+680 VNKAFKANVG

-726 ELLIILSEELQ
+726 ELLIILTEELQ